1 MGDASAA
8 GPAVSSLPPP
18 ASRAG
23 STSASAQASAPGGE
37 PCPRCGAPRTDR
49 FCEDCGYDFV
59 TGTGRAAPVPSP
71 TPGPAPVPVPPP
83 PDPAAGPAAG
93 AAPDVAVDTPAG
105 TWIAVIEADR
115 AYYDRVIELGGPDS
129 VALRFPPYTL
139 ERRLILTGDQVRIGR
154 RSVSQGL
161 APEIDLGQPPE
172 DPGVSHLHAV
182 LLAQPDGSWVLVDP
196 GSTNGT
202 TLNDSDEPV
211 EVNAEIPLKQGDQIH
226 VGAWTSITLT
236 KEG

>member
-1 MGDASAA
+1 MGAA
-8 GPAVSSLPPP
+8 AAAPAAPSVSSPPP
-18 ASRAG
+18 RRGSAG
-23 STSASAQASAPGGE
+23 AKPTAGGEPPSGE

-59 TGTGRAAPVPSP
+59 TGTGL
-71 TPGPAPVPVPPP
+71 TP
-83 PDPAAGPAAG
+83 PAAEEEK
-93 AAPDVAVDTPAG
+93 APDEPDEDADLPAG
-105 TWIAVIEADR
+105 TWVAVIEADR
-115 AYYDRVIELGGPDS
+115 AYYDRVIELGGPDA

-139 ERRLILTGDQVRIGR
+139 ERRMVLTGDQVRIGR
-154 RSVSQGL
+154 RSVSQGM

-182 LLAQPDGSWVLVDP
+182 LLAQPDGSWALVDP
-196 GSTNGT
+196 GSTNRT
-202 TLNDSDEPV
+202 THNDSDEPV

-236 KEG
+236 REG

>member
-1 MGDASAA
+1 MEQ
-8 GPAVSSLPPP
+8 GPAVSSVSSVSALPPP
-18 ASRAG
+18 ASTPQAG
-23 STSASAQASAPGGE
+23 AEEAGE

-59 TGTGRAAPVPSP
+59 TGTGRATPAPAPE
-71 TPGPAPVPVPPP
+71 PGPAPP
-83 PDPAAGPAAG
+83 PDEDLDVPAG
-93 AAPDVAVDTPAG
+93 AWV
-105 TWIAVIEADR
+105 AVIEADR
-115 AYYDRVIELGGPDS
+115 AYYDRVVELGGPDAA
-129 VALRFPPYTL
+129 ALRFPPYTL
-139 ERRLILTGDQVRIGR
+139 ERRIALTGEQVRIGR
-154 RSVSQGL
+154 RSVSHGMT
-161 APEIDLGQPPE
+161 PEIDLGQPPE

-202 TLNDSDEPV
+202 TLNDSDDPI

-236 KEG
+236 KDG